1 MPQDKTPNGT
11 ANRHRKAHRKSRGG
25 CRNCKLRRV
34 KCDESKPSCTQCTSY
49 GVTCNYHTSSSVSDL
64 QMRFG
69 GPVSMSLDAGESCIV
84 PFKPYPRTASTAK
97 QRVQLPLPLLF
108 STQMPVY
115 FPGNPYGLDPD
126 SAGRLTRFK
135 TRTSLS
141 ISTPTGAFVFQQV
154 TTDLALSHP
163 YLMHVLQTLTSVH
176 DRYLSP
182 TPLPRATPTEIHHLS
197 LSASLFNTK
206 LSSPISPPDRDP
218 IWATAALLGILAFA
232 WTDATSASES
242 WPLAP
247 ANPSDLEWMKM
258 SENKIAVFNLT
269 NPMRANS
276 VFRPVSAD
284 FLRVNGAVA
293 IPERGVE
300 GIPDPFVKVLGLG
313 DGDDELSSPYFKA
326 MHVLAR
332 LLPLMCDRT
341 RFVTFLRF
349 VTHLTPGFKRLLQDK
364 DARALLMLAWW
375 FAKVCRGVW
384 WIERRARLECQAI
397 CIFLGD
403 VCRGDRDVELLL
415 RWPRERCGLDSGE
428 IGPDL
433 DLDWVSG
440 MR

>member
-1 MPQDKTPNGT
+1 MP
-11 ANRHRKAHRKSRGG
+11 
-25 CRNCKLRRV
+25 
-34 KCDESKPSCTQCTSY
+34 
-49 GVTCNYHTSSSVSDL
+49 
-64 QMRFG
+64 
-69 GPVSMSLDAGESCIV
+69 I
-84 PFKPYPRTASTAK
+84 
-97 QRVQLPLPLLF
+97 
-108 STQMPVY
+108 Y
-115 FPGNPYGLDPD
+115 FPGNQYGLDPD
-126 SAGRLTRFK
+126 SAGCLMRFK
-135 TRTSLS
+135 TQTSLS
-141 ISTPTGAFVFQQV
+141 ISTPTGACIFQQV
-154 TTDLALSHP
+154 TTGLALSHP

-206 LSSPISPPDRDP
+206 LSNPISLPDRDP

-247 ANPSDLEWMKM
+247 PHPSDLEWMKM

-269 NPMRANS
+269 NPMRADS
-276 VFRPVSAD
+276 VFRPVSVD
-284 FLRVNGAVA
+284 FLRVNGAVE
-293 IPERGVE
+293 IPRRGVE
-300 GIPDPFVKVLGLG
+300 GIPKPYVEVLGLG

-332 LLPLMCDRT
+332 ILPRVCDRT
-341 RFVTFLRF
+341 SFVTFLSF
-349 VTHLTPGFKRLLQDK
+349 VTHLTPEFKTLLLNK
-364 DARALLMLAWW
+364 DPKALLMLAWW
-375 FAKVCRGVW
+375 FAKVCEGVW

-403 VCRGDRDVELLL
+403 VCRGDREVEALLT
-415 RWPRERCGLDSGE
+415 WPRERCGLDSGR

-433 DLDWVSG
+433 DLGWVRG